1 MYIEINA
8 LHFPYDELRPL
19 VCQDS
24 PREQLQ
30 QKLNLKYFLFT
41 MEDTSPHS
49 CNKLTEEQIEQLIK
63 RLRGVEHIE
72 PIEDS
77 NVNNEKMATFAE
89 VVNNQSSNKNNT
101 DESDSK
107 HGEQNKDYASGD
119 SVKPLFLVDQDVFG
133 SIKPDRTHWL
143 TNVEIY
149 KAVGSKV
156 PTECIKGIQRIRYMW
171 RIYMDNTEDRITL
184 IVEGLN
190 LRGRRVPLHTQNPR
204 NPQRFRPLKLK
215 ISLFP
220 LMAAKYTVL

>member
-1 MYIEINA
+1 M
-8 LHFPYDELRPL
+8 LRPL

-24 PREQLQ
+24 PREHLQ

-41 MEDTSPHS
+41 MEDMSTHS
-49 CNKLTEEQIEQLIK
+49 GNKLTEEQIEQLIK

-72 PIEDS
+72 PIVTIEDS

-133 SIKPDRTHWL
+133 STKPDRTHWL

-156 PTECIKGIQRIRYMW
+156 PAECIKGIQRIRDMW

-204 NPQRFRPLKLK
+204 NPQ
-215 ISLFP
+215 IS
-220 LMAAKYTVL
+220 T

>member
-24 PREQLQ
+24 SREQLQ
-30 QKLNLKYFLFT
+30 QNLNLKYFLFT
-41 MEDTSPHS
+41 MDDTSPHS
-49 CNKLTEEQIEQLIK
+49 SNKLTEEQIEKLIK

-107 HGEQNKDYASGD
+107 G
-119 SVKPLFLVDQDVFG
+119 
-133 SIKPDRTHWL
+133 
-143 TNVEIY
+143 
-149 KAVGSKV
+149 
-156 PTECIKGIQRIRYMW
+156 
-171 RIYMDNTEDRITL
+171 
-184 IVEGLN
+184 GLA
-190 LRGRRVPLHTQNPR
+190 P
-204 NPQRFRPLKLK
+204 
-215 ISLFP
+215 
-220 LMAAKYTVL
+220 